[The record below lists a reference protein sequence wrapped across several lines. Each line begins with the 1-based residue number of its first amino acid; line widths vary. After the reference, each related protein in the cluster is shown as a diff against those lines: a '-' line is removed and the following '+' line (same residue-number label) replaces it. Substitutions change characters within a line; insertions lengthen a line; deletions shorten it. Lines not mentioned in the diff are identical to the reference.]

1 MLGVV
6 CVCFVYVLIFVE
18 CVSGCVVCLSGCV
31 QACGMHLGLC
41 ASDRVRGRGCGAGR
55 RRALRAV
62 SVWAGAARI
71 AGFPERVPRAGGG
84 RRRRL
89 PAQSGSGNRSP
100 LLHEILIRPSR
111 GPDQIGPGEQGARG
125 GGGGWGWGEWRCCPW
140 CCRVPGGGV
149 SSQAKAGMGEG
160 KISLFTHILSGA
172 SASEAELVCPYH
184 LSVPPPLL
192 GREGRDQMNIWG
204 DPVSPRAKVCLG
216 QS

>member
-18 CVSGCVVCLSGCV
+18 CVSGCVVCLSGCE

-41 ASDRVRGRGCGAGR
+41 ASERVRGRGCGAGR

-71 AGFPERVPRAGGG
+71 AGFPGRVPRAGGG

-100 LLHEILIRPSR
+100 LLHEILIRPSC
-111 GPDQIGPGEQGARG
+111 GPDQIGPGEQGPRG
-125 GGGGWGWGEWRCCPW
+125 GGGGWGWEWRRCPW

-149 SSQAKAGMGEG
+149 SSQAEAGLGEG
-160 KISLFTHILSGA
+160 EISLFTHIHSTN
-172 SASEAELVCPYH
+172 
-184 LSVPPPLL
+184 
-192 GREGRDQMNIWG
+192 RERQ
-204 DPVSPRAKVCLG
+204 
-216 QS
+216 

>member
-41 ASDRVRGRGCGAGR
+41 ASDWVRGRGCGAGR

-89 PAQSGSGNRSP
+89 PALGLLSTSE
-100 LLHEILIRPSR
+100 LLHLMEFLSFLVLCPCGKAPAHPSGLSSNVTYPR
-111 GPDQIGPGEQGARG
+111 GLSCFPGH
-125 GGGGWGWGEWRCCPW
+125 P
-140 CCRVPGGGV
+140 
-149 SSQAKAGMGEG
+149 S
-160 KISLFTHILSGA
+160 
-172 SASEAELVCPYH
+172 
-184 LSVPPPLL
+184 
-192 GREGRDQMNIWG
+192 
-204 DPVSPRAKVCLG
+204 
-216 QS
+216 